1 MNTRPLLACILLFS
15 MALFSTAGIIRAEET
30 PAVDYLRDVTPIL
43 TQNCIACHNAKK
55 AEGGLSLESHKALLA
70 GGDSGAA
77 VIAAKLDE
85 GTLIERVTSEDDPMP
100 PEGNSVGAKRLTSEQ
115 IDLLRRWIAAGAVA
129 PAEGVGK
136 SLQWQPVPE
145 GLQPVYA
152 LATSPDGN
160 HLAFGR
166 GGLVTVTRQIHG
178 PDETVPMQ
186 PLIDPAIEKS
196 LGSDST
202 GNLVTH
208 LDIVQSLAFSPDSG
222 RLATGG
228 YRTVKIWRRKT
239 LPTHTLAG
247 LSKPVGPSAISL
259 DGRWIAQSFGDHVL
273 EITDRP
279 SGRAR
284 RYLTTHSA
292 EVTALAWLADPPRLI
307 SADRAG
313 QVALTDAEPE
323 QVESVS
329 FPSGLVCQT
338 LKRVDDARLLVIDE
352 HQRLHLA
359 TMSVD
364 EATGKKTFAT
374 SEIAGF
380 ETVAAIAVAQPT
392 ANQAVIALADGKL
405 KLVSLPEFEVVRE
418 IATPTGI
425 QSVEISPDGGLVAT
439 LPTSGPAQLWNASS
453 GELLASLDQDLSR
466 ARLLA
471 TGGGNVARQK
481 SWIETLA
488 AKIPELQ
495 KAAEQEVEATKKVQ
509 ELRDKAAEALTAK
522 VNEVAMATTGVTEA
536 EQAVTAAE
544 AAVAEAMKQVEAK
557 KAELEAKRT
566 ALAEIEKQKMA
577 ADAELAKRDQAL
589 ATATDSSERAAAKIP
604 AWEQRIAGEKSQLTA
619 LETEYAAIQAETPAT
634 DQPTSLVFT
643 PDGKQLAVT
652 HRDRYLRLFAT
663 ETGKP
668 VSGLPIPA
676 EGLTLVTTDK
686 QDLVCLSDGGVVQSW
701 DLQFPWELERT
712 IGGIEESP
720 FSDRITAL
728 DFSPDGKLLAVG
740 SGPPSRYGD
749 IKLIDTET
757 GEIALDLGEAHSD
770 TVLSL
775 HFAPDGRI
783 LASAGA
789 DKLCRVF
796 DVATGTLHRA
806 LEGHTHHVL
815 GVAWKDD
822 AQTLVTASADTTLK
836 VWDVES
842 ATQKRT
848 IAGFGKEVAAVR
860 FVGNTS
866 ELVVASTDGT
876 ARLYN
881 ADNGQQ
887 VRVFGG
893 ASNALYA
900 VTLSAENSQ
909 VYSGG
914 QSGQVW
920 VWQLVDGKLL
930 STIP

>member
-1 MNTRPLLACILLFS
+1 MYTRPLFACVVFLS
-15 MALFSTAGIIRAEET
+15 AAGTARAAESQ
-30 PAVDYLRDVTPIL
+30 AVDFLRDVSPIL

-55 AEGGLSLESHKALLA
+55 AEGGLSLESHKSLLA

-100 PEGNSVGAKRLTSEQ
+100 PEGNAVGAKRLTSEQ
-115 IDLLRRWIAAGAVA
+115 IDLLRRWIADGAVA
-129 PAEGVGK
+129 PAEGTGQ
-136 SLQWQPVPE
+136 SLQWQPVPQ

-152 LATSPDGN
+152 LAASPDGN

-166 GGLVTVTRQIHG
+166 GGVVTVTRQIQG
-178 PDETVPMQ
+178 PDEKAAMQ
-186 PLIDPAIEKS
+186 TLIDPAIEQS
-196 LGSDST
+196 FSFDSAA
-202 GNLVTH
+202 NYATH
-208 LDIVQSLAFSPDSG
+208 LDVVQSLAFSPDSR

-228 YRTVKIWRRKT
+228 FRTVKIWRQKT
-239 LPTHTLAG
+239 EPIHTLSG

-273 EITDRP
+273 EITDRQ

-284 RYLTTHSA
+284 RYLTTHSS
-292 EVTALAWLADPPRLI
+292 EVTALAWMADPPRLI
-307 SADRAG
+307 SSDRSG
-313 QVALTDAEPE
+313 QVALTDVGSE
-323 QVESVS
+323 QVELVS
-329 FPSGLVCQT
+329 FPSGMVCQT
-338 LKRVDDARLLVIDE
+338 LKRVDDARLLVIDDQ
-352 HQRLHLA
+352 QRLHLA
-359 TMSVD
+359 ILSVD
-364 EATGKKTFAT
+364 EATAKKALAT
-374 SEIAGF
+374 TEIPSL
-380 ETVAAIAVAQPT
+380 ETVSAIAVAQPT
-392 ANQAVIALADGKL
+392 ANHAVVAQADGKL
-405 KLVSLPEFEVVRE
+405 KLVSLPEFNVLRE
-418 IATPTGI
+418 ISSPHGI
-425 QSVEISPDGGLVAT
+425 ESVEISRDGGLVAT
-439 LPTSGPAQLWNASS
+439 LPASGPAQLWKAES

-466 ARLLA
+466 ARMLA
-471 TGGGNVARQK
+471 TRGGNVARQK

-488 AKIPELQ
+488 ARIPELQ
-495 KAAEQEVEATKKVQ
+495 KAAEQEVEATKKVRD
-509 ELRDKAAEALTAK
+509 LRDKAAEALAVK
-522 VNEVAMATTGVTEA
+522 VNEVAAATAGVTEA

-557 KAELEAKRT
+557 KGELEAKRKS
-566 ALAEIEKQKMA
+566 LADIEKQKVA

-589 ATATDSSERAAAKIP
+589 ATATDSCQRAAAKIP
-604 AWEQRIAGEKSQLTA
+604 AWEQRIAGEKTQLTT
-619 LETEYAAIQAETPAT
+619 LEAQYATIRAETSAT
-634 DQPTSLVFT
+634 DQPTSLTFT
-643 PDGKQLAVT
+643 PDGKQLAVA
-652 HRDRYLRLFAT
+652 HGDRHLRIFST

-668 VSGLPIPA
+668 ISEMEIPA
-676 EGLTLVTTDK
+676 DAVAVVATEPQGV
-686 QDLVCLSDGGVVQSW
+686 VCLSASGVVQSW
-701 DLQFPWELERT
+701 DLQFPWELERI
-712 IGGIEESP
+712 IGGIEKSP

-749 IKLIDTET
+749 IKLVDPET
-757 GEIALDLGEAHSD
+757 GEIALDFGEAHSD

-775 HFAPDGRI
+775 HFAPDGRM

-796 DVATGTLHRA
+796 DVATGALHRA

-815 GVAWKDD
+815 GVAWKED

-848 IAGFGKEVAAVR
+848 ISGFGKEVAAVR

-866 ELVVASTDGT
+866 KLVVASTDGT

-893 ASNALYA
+893 ASSSLYT
-900 VTLSAENSQ
+900 VGLSAENSQ

-920 VWQLVDGKLL
+920 VWQIADGKLL
-930 STIP
+930 GTLP

>member
-1 MNTRPLLACILLFS
+1 MNTRPVLAFLLLFS
-15 MALFSTAGIIRAEET
+15 IAGITRAEET
-30 PAVDYLRDVTPIL
+30 PTVDYLRDITPIL

-85 GTLIERVTSEDDPMP
+85 GTLIERVTSEEDPMP
-100 PEGNSVGAKRLTSEQ
+100 PDGNSVGAKRLTSEQ
-115 IDLLRRWIAAGAVA
+115 IDLLRRWIAAGAIA
-129 PAEGVGK
+129 PADGTRQ
-136 SLQWQPVPE
+136 SLQWQPVPQ
-145 GLQPVYA
+145 GLQPIYA
-152 LATSPDGN
+152 LAASPDGN

-166 GGLVTVTRQIHG
+166 GGLVTVTRQV
-178 PDETVPMQ
+178 PRLEETPPMQ
-186 PLIDPAIEKS
+186 PLIDPAIEQS
-196 LGSDST
+196 FGPDSAAPSA
-202 GNLVTH
+202 TH
-208 LDIVQSLAFSPDSG
+208 LDIVQSLAFSPDSL

-228 YRTVKIWRRKT
+228 YRMVKIWRRKT
-239 LPTHTLAG
+239 EPTHTLSG
-247 LSKPVGPSAISL
+247 LSQPTGPSAISL

-273 EITDRP
+273 EITDRQ
-279 SGRAR
+279 SGSAR
-284 RYLTTHSA
+284 RYLTIHSA
-292 EVTALAWLADPPRLI
+292 EVTALTWLAHPPRLI

-313 QVALTDAEPE
+313 QVVLTDADPE
-323 QVESVS
+323 RVESTS
-329 FPSGLVCQT
+329 FPSELVCQS
-338 LKRVDDARLLVIDE
+338 LERIDDTRLLVIDDQ
-352 HQRLHLA
+352 QRLHLA
-359 TMSVD
+359 TLSVD
-364 EATGKKTFAT
+364 EATGTETFAT
-374 SEIAGF
+374 AEIAGF
-380 ETVAAIAVAQPT
+380 ETVATIAVAQPL
-392 ANQAVIALADGKL
+392 ANQAVIAEADGKL
-405 KLVSLPEFEVVRE
+405 KLVSLPDFQVIRE
-418 IATPTGI
+418 ISSATGI
-425 QSVEISPDGGLVAT
+425 QAVAISTDGGLIAT
-439 LPTSGPAQLWNASS
+439 LPISGPAQLWKADT
-453 GELLASLDQDLSR
+453 GELVASLDQDLSH

-471 TGGGNVARQK
+471 IRGGNVARQK

-488 AKIPELQ
+488 ARIPELQ

-509 ELRDKAAEALTAK
+509 ELRDKAAEALAAK
-522 VNEVAMATTGVTEA
+522 VNEVAMAATGVTEA

-589 ATATDSSERAAAKIP
+589 ATATDSSQRAAAKIP
-604 AWEQRIAGEKSQLTA
+604 AWEERIADEKSQLTT
-619 LETEYAAIQAETPAT
+619 LETDFASIQTETPAT
-634 DQPTSLVFT
+634 DQPTSLAFT

-652 HRDRYLRLFAT
+652 HRDQSLRIFAT

-668 VSGLPIPA
+668 VAGLEIPA
-676 EGLTLVTTDK
+676 DCVALATTEK
-686 QDLVCLSDGGVVQSW
+686 QGVVCLSAGGVVQSW

-712 IGGIEESP
+712 IGGIDESP

-757 GEIALDLGEAHSD
+757 GEVALDLGEAHSD
-770 TVLSL
+770 TILSL
-775 HFAPDGRI
+775 HFAPNGRM

-796 DVATGTLHRA
+796 DVATGALHRA

-848 IAGFGKEVAAVR
+848 ISGFSKEVAAVR
-860 FVGNTS
+860 FVGQGS

-876 ARLYN
+876 VRLYN

-887 VRVFGG
+887 VRVFSG
-893 ASNALYA
+893 ASNALYTVA
-900 VTLSAENSQ
+900 LSAENSQ

-920 VWQLVDGKLL
+920 VWQLADGKLL
-930 STIP
+930 STLP